1 LSDFDDESAEGGV
14 KSVTA
19 QQQAFKVYYSSLTD
33 AELMKIAANKRS
45 FLDVAQEAL
54 ANELRGRNLAASE
67 PSPSADNRTAESYPN
82 LLARMAR
89 KVRGLFSRER

>member
-1 LSDFDDESAEGGV
+1 LENNSVEGGV

-33 AELMKIAANKRS
+33 ADLMKIAANKCS

-54 ANELRGRNLAASE
+54 TNELRGRNLAPSE
-67 PSPSADNRTAESYPN
+67 PSPSADNRTAERHANP
-82 LLARMAR
+82 LARMAR
-89 KVRGLFSRER
+89 KVRGWF

>member
-1 LSDFDDESAEGGV
+1 M
-14 KSVTA
+14 TT
-19 QQQAFKVYYSSLTD
+19 QQQAFKAYYASLTE

-54 ANELRGRNLAASE
+54 ANELRGRNLVPSE
-67 PSPSADNRTAESYPN
+67 PSQSADNRTAVPHPN
-82 LLARMAR
+82 FLARMAR

>member
-1 LSDFDDESAEGGV
+1 M
-14 KSVTA
+14 TT
-19 QQQAFKVYYSSLTD
+19 QQQAFKVYYSSLTN

-54 ANELRGRNLAASE
+54 ANELRDRNLAPSE
-67 PSPSADNRTAESYPN
+67 PSLSADNRTAAPHPSP
-82 LLARMAR
+82 LARMAR

>member
-1 LSDFDDESAEGGV
+1 M
-14 KSVTA
+14 TT

-54 ANELRGRNLAASE
+54 ANELRGRNLTPSE
-67 PSPSADNRTAESYPN
+67 PSPSADNRTAEPHAN
-82 LLARMAR
+82 PLTRMAR